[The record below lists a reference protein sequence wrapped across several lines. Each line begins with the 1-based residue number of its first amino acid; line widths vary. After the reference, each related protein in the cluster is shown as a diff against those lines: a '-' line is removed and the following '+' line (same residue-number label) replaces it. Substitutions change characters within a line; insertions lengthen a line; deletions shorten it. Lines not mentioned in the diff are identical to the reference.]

1 MITACDH
8 DHDHDHHDDDDYYY
22 YYHYHPF
29 IIIHILSIYYPWWW
43 MWISWRQYWDS
54 HPLASVEHVPR
65 TLCQAPVRLPIG
77 QWSPVTSCA
86 NLSGELSQD
95 CPIIHMYIHIHVYI
109 YIVYHSMV
117 NLSQTDHHHGRLNH
131 IYIYT
136 LFLYIH
142 VCSYH
147 IYPGLVLFYRRHV
160 RKKKTPDSSW
170 QWRLDAFSGP
180 PLRTLKSWQLWPAR
194 TPDKRVLTI

>member
-8 DHDHDHHDDDDYYY
+8 DHDHDHHDDDYYY

-131 IYIYT
+131 IYTHCFYISMCVPIIYT
-136 LFLYIH
+136 QDSFCFIADMSEKENAGQFLA
-142 VCSYH
+142 VAS
-147 IYPGLVLFYRRHV
+147 RRIFG
-160 RKKKTPDSSW
+160 S
-170 QWRLDAFSGP
+170 A
-180 PLRTLKSWQLWPAR
+180 PANF
-194 TPDKRVLTI
+194 KELTAVTS

>member
-1 MITACDH
+1 MIMIMIIMMMMIIIIIT
-8 DHDHDHHDDDDYYY
+8 
-22 YYHYHPF
+22 
-29 IIIHILSIYYPWWW
+29 IIIHLLLSIYYPYIIHDYPWWW

-136 LFLYIH
+136 HCFYISMC
-142 VCSYH
+142 VPI
-147 IYPGLVLFYRRHV
+147 IYTQDSFCFIADMSEKRKRRTVPGSGVSTHFRV
-160 RKKKTPDSSW
+160 RPCE
-170 QWRLDAFSGP
+170 L
-180 PLRTLKSWQLWPAR
+180 
-194 TPDKRVLTI
+194 